1 MAPTFGTNID
11 EGQSADLLQ
20 TPTAS
25 TSAESQI
32 SPNDIATA
40 VNMITKTWSVI
51 PSKFLTAPQHFVR
64 NELGA
69 VGGFQR
75 HGKGFVKVTTSQ
87 NAPTPPTSLSPALSP
102 APKTSAPSEGL
113 PEVPTWAMHAFAG
126 CASFVLIVAIVL
138 YIAQFPPDMSWL
150 RKRPRWKKSGY
161 MEIGQEEDNGNNE
174 RRYRGKSSAVAATQH
189 TNGVDTRT
197 GTLRQRKPR
206 NLSIETGATYKGLG
220 IAVPRDEE
228 AESSRRS
235 FDVEAL
241 RQPAKSPVRVTWESF
256 TAPLPSVSDFMHGK
270 RIARQSTLDVEDGHG
285 ESRSLSASTPDMFDL
300 LSPYHAGARTRGT
313 TTQGSAFL
321 NKVNG
326 SIYQAADRLSR
337 TFYDQVQGPEEG
349 LLLPVHQRER
359 EAPLTAG
366 VFVD

>member
-11 EGQSADLLQ
+11 EGQSADLLR
-20 TPTAS
+20 TTAAS
-25 TSAESQI
+25 TPAESQA
-32 SPNDIATA
+32 SPDDVAAA
-40 VNMITKTWSVI
+40 VNMITKPRSAI

-64 NELGA
+64 KDFGA
-69 VGGFQR
+69 IGGFER
-75 HGKGFVKVTTSQ
+75 HGEEFVKVIASNT
-87 NAPTPPTSLSPALSP
+87 APPALSSTPKITGP
-102 APKTSAPSEGL
+102 AEAL
-113 PEVPTWAMHAFAG
+113 PDVPTWAMHAFAG

-138 YIAQFPPDMSWL
+138 YIAQFPPDLSWL
-150 RKRPRWKKSGY
+150 TKGRGWKKSGY
-161 MEIGQEEDNGNNE
+161 MEVGQEEDNGDNE
-174 RRYRGKSSAVAATQH
+174 RRYRGRSSAVAATQDTH
-189 TNGVDTRT
+189 GVVTRT

-206 NLSIETGATYKGLG
+206 NLSIDIGATYKGLG
-220 IAVPRDEE
+220 IAVPGDEE
-228 AESSRRS
+228 VESSRRS

-256 TAPLPSVSDFMHGK
+256 TAPLPSVSDFVHGK

-300 LSPYHAGARTRGT
+300 RSPYHAKAGTSGT